1 MISVQCEL
9 SRTETENT
17 KTVTTVW
24 IPEKFAVK
32 HKLIVI
38 NSVPWQ
44 ISKVYGRRDYK
55 EVNERS
61 QDYKHQRKASD
72 I

>member
-9 SRTETENT
+9 QRTLPENS
-17 KTVTTVW
+17 KAVTTAW

-32 HKLIVI
+32 HKLVVI
-38 NSVPWQ
+38 NSVPWE
-44 ISKVYGRRDYK
+44 IARVFGRCDYK